1 MFHSPHKISAS
12 LMSRDRVKGFF
23 FLFLFS
29 LRALFRRDAT
39 FVASYLKTFSLVVV
53 WGIGIMKGFFFLISK
68 DATRSLPL
76 EEVRMVRVPYHHIRR
91 YLLRETGTIS
101 AVRCGVVRYLDGEC
115 GLGWHVV
122 VGFLKAAKGSLT
134 LSDLFFFSRA

>member
-23 FLFLFS
+23 FLFLCS

-53 WGIGIMKGFFFLISK
+53 RGIGIMKGFFFFDIQGCDTEPS
-68 DATRSLPL
+68 
-76 EEVRMVRVPYHHIRR
+76 VRGSAN
-91 YLLRETGTIS
+91 GTS
-101 AVRCGVVRYLDGEC
+101 ALSSYRTIFIERDRDYKCGTVRCGTVP
-115 GLGWHVV
+115 GWRMWSRLARCCR
-122 VGFLKAAKGSLT
+122 FPKGGKRKPNALRS
-134 LSDLFFFSRA
+134 FFF